1 MGMVHALQT
10 GNMPLSKASP
20 RIREVAT
27 SMHPKDVTEFAATK
41 AKGLP
46 EHVPAKKDGEKDTE
60 KKSALV
66 DFGIIRLLV
75 KQADI
80 SSILDKTRKSVH
92 SVGETRRK
100 HLESE
105 VKMLR
110 NHSSKLQQQ
119 LQKAQMSASSATAA
133 ANAMPPQM
141 PAPPP
146 AQAAYGAM
154 LMPPQEP
161 EKKSR

>member
-1 MGMVHALQT
+1 MGMVHALQR
-10 GNMPLSKASP
+10 GDMPLSKASP
-20 RIREVAT
+20 RVRQVAMT
-27 SMHPKDVTEFAATK
+27 MHPKDVTDFAATK
-41 AKGLP
+41 AKNLP
-46 EHVPAKKDGEKDTE
+46 DKVEDKKEPE
-60 KKSALV
+60 KSASSVFWMARFLT
-66 DFGIIRLLV
+66 

-80 SSILDKTRKSVH
+80 SAILDRTRKSVH
-92 SVGETRRK
+92 SVGESRRK
-100 HLESE
+100 NLESE

-110 NHSSKLQQQ
+110 AHSSKLQQQ
-119 LQKAQMSASSATAA
+119 LQKAQMSASTAQATA
-133 ANAMPPQM
+133 NAVPPQM